1 MKKQLLSEV
10 KHFQKIA
17 GLLKESFDRDAPESN
32 TYEDVRDWL
41 DNLYPDASQYPDF
54 LTDFK
59 KELQF
64 LTPEERNEWITK
76 FKRDFGEDLNEN
88 WHPDDPA
95 SVDVDDIEDK
105 DPEDFDDI
113 SEERGYRADKD
124 PEVLYKVKDLVKSMV
139 NRFGKS
145 SITIGSPEWN
155 KLVSSLEALFERLR
169 VNIDSSEFFGDTLLD
184 ILQDLQ
190 VDINHGDNISEDDD
204 YDESSDS
211 ESGNTDAMGGIN
223 EIGGGFKFKVGD
235 VVNSK
240 VNKGN
245 KLVILMAFPNLEA
258 ATKYDERDKPDFW
271 ESAIVRGEI
280 APVSKDVANKPW
292 YLAWTREVK
301 GEDLVM
307 CDPEEFLSK

>member
-1 MKKQLLSEV
+1 MKKQTISEI
-10 KHFQKIA
+10 KQFQKIA
-17 GLLKESFDRDAPESN
+17 GLLKE
-32 TYEDVRDWL
+32 T
-41 DNLYPDASQYPDF
+41 
-54 LTDFK
+54 
-59 KELQF
+59 
-64 LTPEERNEWITK
+64 
-76 FKRDFGEDLNEN
+76 

-105 DPEDFDDI
+105 DPDDYDDI
-113 SEERGYRADKD
+113 SEDD
-124 PEVLYKVKDLVKSMV
+124 S
-139 NRFGKS
+139 
-145 SITIGSPEWN
+145 
-155 KLVSSLEALFERLR
+155 EA
-169 VNIDSSEFFGDTLLD
+169 
-184 ILQDLQ
+184 
-190 VDINHGDNISEDDD
+190 
-204 YDESSDS
+204 YS

>member
-113 SEERGYRADKD
+113 SEDTDTRGRTSY
-124 PEVLYKVKDLVKSMV
+124 DLVKGPNEDPLVKRILV
-139 NRFGKS
+139 NLHNKYGKEGYHYDPYMKRLTVYGEAS
-145 SITIGSPEWN
+145 EDEAIVDMLS
-155 KLVSSLEALFERLR
+155 ALFDQPEY
-169 VNIDSSEFFGDTLLD
+169 
-184 ILQDLQ
+184 QDL
-190 VDINHGDNISEDDD
+190 SEDDYSENPAPND
-204 YDESSDS
+204 DESQ
-211 ESGNTDAMGGIN
+211 SGDTAVDNIN
-223 EIGGGFKFKVGD
+223 EVRRLQKIAFKK
-235 VVNSK
+235 
-240 VNKGN
+240 
-245 KLVILMAFPNLEA
+245 
-258 ATKYDERDKPDFW
+258 
-271 ESAIVRGEI
+271 
-280 APVSKDVANKPW
+280 
-292 YLAWTREVK
+292 
-301 GEDLVM
+301 
-307 CDPEEFLSK
+307 